1 MVKRY
6 IDVFFEKD
14 ANIILEITKINGY
27 MPPKKKKKNQI
38 LSTPN
43 RRKSL
48 TKTDQGNMRW
58 V

>member
-6 IDVFFEKD
+6 IDVFLEKD

-27 MPPKKKKKNQI
+27 MPPKKKKNQI
-38 LSTPN
+38 LSTPS